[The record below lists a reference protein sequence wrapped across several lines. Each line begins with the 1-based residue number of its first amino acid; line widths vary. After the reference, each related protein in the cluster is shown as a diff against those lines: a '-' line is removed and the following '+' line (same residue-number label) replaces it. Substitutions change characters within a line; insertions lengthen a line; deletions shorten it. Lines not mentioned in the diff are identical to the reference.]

1 MFPTARTLAA
11 TGAPLLLAGA
21 VTLAPVTVPAVAP
34 PTVVV
39 SAIELAALPTWL
51 QWVDNGTT
59 ALGAQVAAVVG
70 GVQNELQHPVP
81 ILGAML
87 RNQLINAQNVGGAL
101 VNSAQ
106 ALAGALVSLPQQ
118 LVNAAVS
125 AITNPLTIPVVLP
138 VMWGAVVAAAT
149 ALIDPIGKAL
159 ATLATTTFGRATGVF
174 NAVVANIG
182 PIVGALI
189 NIPGAIGGAVLASA
203 LSVAGSVASLNPFNV
218 IGAVGD
224 GLVNVETAAFNAAAG
239 AATAVGNMRRAVTA
253 AVSYPLP
260 AAASALT
267 PAAAAAVA
275 GSARTSHRVAVPR
288 AAAAVAKTAP
298 RAAAAKPRGAR
309 P

>member
-1 MFPTARTLAA
+1 MHVTVRNWAA
-11 TGAPLLLAGA
+11 VGVPVLIAGA
-21 VTLAPVTVPAVAP
+21 VALAPVTVPAAAP
-34 PTVVV
+34 PTIVVP
-39 SAIELAALPTWL
+39 AIELAALPTWL
-51 QWVDNGTT
+51 QWVDTGTT

-70 GVQNELQHPVP
+70 GVQNEVQHPVP
-81 ILGAML
+81 ILGAMV

-118 LVNAAVS
+118 LVNAALG

-138 VMWGAVVAAAT
+138 VMWGAVVSAAT
-149 ALIDPIGKAL
+149 AVLDPIRVAL
-159 ATLATTTFGRATGVF
+159 TNLATTTFGRATGVF

-189 NIPGAIGGAVLASA
+189 NIPTAVGGAVLASA
-203 LSVAGSVASLNPFNV
+203 LSVAGSVVSLNPFNV

-224 GLVNVETAAFNAAAG
+224 GLVNVETTAFNAAAG
-239 AATAVGNMRRAVTA
+239 VATAVGNMRRAVAA
-253 AVSYPLP
+253 AVAYPLP
-260 AAASALT
+260 APASALT
-267 PAAAAAVA
+267 PAAAAAVG

-288 AAAAVAKTAP
+288 AAVAAGKTAP
-298 RAAAAKPRGAR
+298 RASAAKPRSAR